1 MKSEE
6 VSNRAEQYLRE
17 DIKAICR
24 EFDAKRQLAQ
34 KLCMGGKRDR
44 QELFK
49 PYLNGGDTSENSEIF
64 RLIEEAFLDAQ
75 VQLEDTDLS
84 YELQRRAGLIFC
96 EKGRLKY
103 ANHFGLGLYHTKG
116 GSLTQGTKDKI
127 ERLYSQY
134 RLIEL
139 MTAYIEG
146 AANFYPWFWVKTR
159 LLAQTVWADFI
170 SQDCEKSTACYWN

>member
-6 VSNRAEQYLRE
+6 VTNRAEQYLRD
-17 DIKAICR
+17 DIKAACR

-34 KLCMGGKRDR
+34 KLCMGGQRDR
-44 QELFK
+44 RELFK
-49 PYLNGGDTSENSEIF
+49 PYLNGDTSENDQII
-64 RLIEEAFLDAQ
+64 RLIEEAFEDAQ
-75 VQLEDTDLS
+75 AQLEDTDLS
-84 YELQRRAGLIFC
+84 YELERRAGLIFC

-103 ANHFGLGLYHTKG
+103 ANQFGLGLYHTKG

-139 MTAYIEG
+139 MAAYIEG
-146 AANFYPWFWVKTR
+146 AANFYPWRSVETR
-159 LLAQTVWADFI
+159 LLAQTIWAEFI